1 LQAKEGTMLR
11 KRSALHAIWTSLV
24 LVAALLAG
32 QAMAQNVVLSPRS
45 IVVNPVPSFDLQ
57 VWVDKD
63 TSGREAPA
71 YAVGEAIRVS
81 VRPSEDAYVYLF
93 SIAADG
99 EVVQIL
105 PNRFDDNGSDAFVR
119 GGSTRTFPPSGAR
132 YTFNVAPPGG
142 LAKVIAVASRRP
154 VDVSTLATFR
164 SERDFATSNIGE
176 EGFARALRIIVNPLP
191 QTEWVSATA
200 LYYVGTR
207 PAQGAYGT
215 LQVDSEPRRGE
226 VYVDRAFVGYTP
238 LSYGLRPGTYDVE
251 VVGAGASASE
261 RVQIRPDRTTDV
273 FLSLRPV
280 IRTGTATFTSS
291 PSGAEVYVGGNY
303 VGTTP
308 TARVSFDV
316 GAYQA
321 EFRRT
326 GNLVE
331 RFGFEVQADRDTRV
345 NANLRAMTGTLE
357 ITANVGGAR
366 VFVDGRE
373 AGLIASG
380 SGRLTVRDLSEGSHE
395 VVVVAP
401 GYRTTV
407 QDVRIRAGETVTITL
422 RQVRP

>member
-1 LQAKEGTMLR
+1 MLR
-11 KRSALHAIWTSLV
+11 KQFALHAMWTSLV
-24 LVAALLAG
+24 LVVMMVAG
-32 QAMAQNVVLSPRS
+32 QALAQNVVLSPRS
-45 IVVNPVPSFDLQ
+45 IVVNPVPAFDLE

-63 TSGREAPA
+63 PSGTGAPA

-81 VRPSEDAYVYLF
+81 VRPAADSYVYLF

-119 GGSTRTFPPSGAR
+119 GGTTRTFPPSGAR

-142 LAKVIAVASRRP
+142 LAKVIAVASRRQL
-154 VDVSTLATFR
+154 DVSTLATFR

-200 LYYVGTR
+200 LYYVGSR

-238 LSYGLRPGTYDVE
+238 LTYGLRPGTYDVE
-251 VVGAGASASE
+251 VVGGGGRASE
-261 RVQIRPDRTTDV
+261 RVRIQPDRTTDV

-280 IRTGTATFTSS
+280 IRTGTANFTSS
-291 PSGAEVYVGGNY
+291 PSGAEVYVDGSF

-308 TARVSFDV
+308 TARVTFDV
-316 GAYQA
+316 GSYQA

-331 RFGFEVQADRDTRV
+331 RVGFQVQADRDTTV
-345 NANLRAMTGTLE
+345 NANLRALTGTLE
-357 ITANVGGAR
+357 VIANVGGAR
-366 VFVDGRE
+366 MFVGGRE
-373 AGLIASG
+373 VGTIPSG
-380 SGRLTVRDLSEGSHE
+380 TGRLTVRDLGEGVHE
-395 VVVVAP
+395 VVLVAQ
-401 GYRTTV
+401 GYRTLV
-407 QDVRIRAGETVTITL
+407 QDVRIRAGETTTINL